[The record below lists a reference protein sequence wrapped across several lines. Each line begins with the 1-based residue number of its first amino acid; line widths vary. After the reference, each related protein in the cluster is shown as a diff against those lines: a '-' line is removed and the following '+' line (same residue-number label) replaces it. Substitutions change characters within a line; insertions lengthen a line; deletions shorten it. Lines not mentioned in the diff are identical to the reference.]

1 MDEYIVDVEMDNERT
16 TIKTFAR
23 TVENAI
29 DNIVQLPSV
38 QKLFNIGNTNTKEIW
53 EFEEDIEELKNSGK
67 NYHQTLKCFLVLGK
81 TNGNNINMYSC
92 SKHGSFS
99 DSVRLL
105 SRK

>member
-1 MDEYIVDVEMDNERT
+1 MDEYLVDVEMDNERT

-53 EFEEDIEELKNSGK
+53 EFEEDIEELRELRKQLPS
-67 NYHQTLKCFLVLGK
+67 
-81 TNGNNINMYSC
+81 NIEMF
-92 SKHGSFS
+92 FS
-99 DSVRLL
+99 VKKD
-105 SRK
+105 